1 MREIDGKA
9 ALPFSSQMGWDVGS
23 WGWERK
29 ADLGLLPVAL
39 LIQREIR
46 CCKETGPTEATRYS
60 PMVAVSFIPGSQKE
74 GPLVSIA

>member
-1 MREIDGKA
+1 MERQRCPSLLKWDG
-9 ALPFSSQMGWDVGS
+9 M
-23 WGWERK
+23 WGAGGGRGK
-29 ADLGLLPVAL
+29 ADLGLLPVAF